1 MAKGKVYLIG
11 AGPGDPGLITVKGL
25 GCIGEAD
32 VIVYDNLVNK
42 GLLDSAKRGAE
53 IIFVGKAGGLHTL
66 PQDKINALLVKKAM
80 GGKVVARLKGGDP
93 FIFGRGGEEAEELAR
108 AAIPFEVVP
117 GVTSAVAAPAYAGIP
132 LTHRRHTSSVAF
144 VTGHETPAK
153 GGSNVPWD
161 NVATSKGTI
170 VFLMGVKN
178 LAGNMARLI
187 EHGRDPKTP
196 VALIRW
202 GTTARQETLVGRLD
216 NIVNLAEERGMRPPV
231 VAVVGEVVAIRE
243 RINWFEGN
251 PLFGRR
257 IMVTRSR
264 DQASGLSSLLAREG
278 AEPYEFPT
286 IATVAPTSWKEL
298 DSAIRRLSR
307 YDWAIFTSVNGVKCF
322 FNRLV
327 DVGKD
332 LRDLKGVKIAAIGP
346 ATAKAVEDLGIRV
359 DITPQ
364 EYRAEGL
371 LKGLGW
377 RRIRGKRFLLPR
389 ALVAR
394 DILPEEIVRLGG
406 KIDVVPVYRTI
417 RPRGKREEA
426 RKLLREGA
434 IDAVTFTSS
443 STVSNFMAMFKKGEG
458 VALLENTKVACIG
471 PITADTARR
480 YGVEVDIMASRYTM
494 NGLTEAMSR
503 SFSGEG
509 RPE

>member
-11 AGPGDPGLITVKGL
+11 AGPGDPDLITVKGL
-25 GCIGEAD
+25 GCISEAD

-42 GLLDSAKRGAE
+42 VLLDSAKSGAE
-53 IIFVGKAGGLHTL
+53 IIFVGKVGGLHTV
-66 PQDKINALLVKKAM
+66 PQDKINALLVKKARS
-80 GGKVVARLKGGDP
+80 GKIVARLKGGDP

-132 LTHRRHTSSVAF
+132 LTHRKHTSSVAF
-144 VTGHETPAK
+144 VTGHEATAK
-153 GGSNVPWD
+153 GGSSVPWD

-178 LAGNMARLI
+178 LAHNVARLI
-187 EHGRDPKTP
+187 EHGRDPRTP
-196 VALIRW
+196 IALIRW
-202 GTTARQETLVGRLD
+202 GTTAQQETLVGRLD
-216 NIVNLAEERGMRPPV
+216 NIVDLAEERGMRPPV

-264 DQASGLSSLLAREG
+264 EQASGLSSLLAREG

-286 IATVAPTSWKEL
+286 IATVAPESWRAV
-298 DSAIRRLSR
+298 DRAIRRLSR
-307 YDWAIFTSVNGVKCF
+307 YEWAIFTSVNGVKCF
-322 FNRLV
+322 FDRLV

-332 LRDLKGVKIAAIGP
+332 LRELKGVKIAAIGP
-346 ATAKAVEDLGIRV
+346 ATAEAVEALGIPV

-426 RKLLREGA
+426 RRLLKDGE

-443 STVSNFMAMFKKGEG
+443 STVSNFLAMFKKGEG

-471 PITADTARR
+471 PITADTARQ

-494 NGLTEAMSR
+494 SGLTAAMGG
-503 SFSGEG
+503 SFSGEE
-509 RPE
+509 RAE